1 MENRNCHNFRKYP
14 YNYRMALR
22 IFNEPMAFILRQK
35 PNQQHRCIK
44 MSRRLCVASV
54 AVALV
59 TQQSGVYPKFQK
71 QKHPTSLR
79 FRGAF
84 GARGSGR
91 RRLCECAGGL
101 LFVVVVAASDRLRV
115 HFVEHHLMESARLP
129 PVRPTHHCEVESDQ
143 LRQCVENVRAVAL
156 QSTDTVQYTN
166 CPFVH

>member
-59 TQQSGVYPKFQK
+59 TQQSGVYPKAKASHF
-71 QKHPTSLR
+71 TSLSR
-79 FRGAF
+79 RVWS
-84 GARGSGR
+84 ARQRQETALRVR
-91 RRLCECAGGL
+91 RRPPLRRRRRRVGSPSGPLCGTPSYGKCSPAAG
-101 LFVVVVAASDRLRV
+101 
-115 HFVEHHLMESARLP
+115 P
-129 PVRPTHHCEVESDQ
+129 PDSP
-143 LRQCVENVRAVAL
+143 L
-156 QSTDTVQYTN
+156 
-166 CPFVH
+166 